1 MKKIEKRALLCLLLA
16 AALLLGS
23 GLFVFRF
30 VKNGGRWVSFAA
42 NRHLYNRQGQLSVG
56 RVLDRDGDVLS
67 WTEEDGTRRW
77 YDNAT
82 VRKATLHAVG
92 DAQGNIGTGALVAF
106 ADQLSGYNL
115 LTGAY
120 SPLGAGNDLYLTLD
134 ARYNYIAYEA
144 LAGRKGAVGVY
155 NYETGEVLCMVSTP
169 AFDPLYP
176 PSSEEMEGNDAYD
189 GVYLNRF
196 LSGTF
201 PPGSVYKTVVLS
213 AAIERMPDLFDRT
226 WTCTGSTQVGDGA
239 ITCPRAHGEQDISS
253 ALANSCNGVFALL
266 ADELGED
273 MLEEYTV
280 RAGLTSS
287 YRVSGLNTAAGSFDF
302 DGLTANELGWA
313 GVGQYN
319 DLANPCALMVYMGAI
334 ANGGTAAVPR
344 LVLKT
349 ENALGLPSLPA
360 LPRHT
365 KKLVEGDT
373 AAALAEL
380 MAHNVTAQYGA
391 SRFPNM
397 DVCAK
402 SGTAEVGGRQGPPR
416 LVRRLPPQPRRPLRL
431 RGAGGERR
439 LRCGRG
445 GLRGG
450 QGAGRCGQRIL
461 KAGPR
466 RAAKPCAGGV
476 LIAAPVR
483 CAGARRGSPP
493 PPPAPERAR
502 GGRDRR
508 SPPPRSG
515 RRPPPAAPP

>member
-67 WTEEDGTRRW
+67 WTEEDGARRW
-77 YDNAT
+77 YDNST

-176 PSSEEMEGNDAYD
+176 PSAEEMEGNDAYD

-266 ADELGED
+266 AGELGED
-273 MLEEYTV
+273 VLEEYTV

-334 ANGGTAAVPR
+334 ANGGTAAMPR

-402 SGTAEVGGRQGPPR
+402 SGTAEVGGGKAPHAWFAGFLRNPDAPYAFVV
-416 LVRRLPPQPRRPLRL
+416 LVENGGS
-431 RGAGGERR
+431 GADA
-439 LRCGRG
+439 
-445 GLRGG
+445 
-450 QGAGRCGQRIL
+450 AGSV
-461 KAGPR
+461 
-466 RAAKPCAGGV
+466 AARV
-476 LIAAPVR
+476 LDAVVN
-483 CAGARRGSPP
+483 GY
-493 PPPAPERAR
+493 
-502 GGRDRR
+502 
-508 SPPPRSG
+508 
-515 RRPPPAAPP
+515 